1 MSDQQVMDFGTCRF
15 CGQVKTVSKAHGL
28 DEEGADEYVTLHC
41 DCPEGVNHRL
51 KEEKRKK
58 REKDIKKIYENIDTL
73 FVQQQNEK
81 ESISKDVVDIMRTA
95 AVMVYDNLILD
106 FSVRLSY
113 AVKAKISQTSKGN
126 VSIERKDATS
136 SKMEV

>member
-1 MSDQQVMDFGTCRF
+1 MPQSR
-15 CGQVKTVSKAHGL
+15 GL
-28 DEEGADEYVTLHC
+28 DEEKANEYATLRC
-41 DCPEGVNHRL
+41 DCQEGIDYRI

-58 REKDIKKIYENIDTL
+58 RERDIKKIYENIDTL

-81 ESISKDVVDIMRTA
+81 ESVSNDVVDFMKTA
-95 AVMVYDNLILD
+95 AVMVYDSLILD
-106 FSVRLSY
+106 FSIRLNYS
-113 AVKAKISQTSKGN
+113 VKAKISQNSKGN